1 LEEMPMTCLKA
12 ILALVW
18 RDRKIVKTPARITD
32 NPTEIHQ
39 PVLYPEW
46 GYLNYIDS

>member
-1 LEEMPMTCLKA
+1 MPITCLKA

-18 RDRKIVKTPARITD
+18 RDREVVKTPARITD
-32 NPTEIHQ
+32 NPTEMHH
-39 PVLYPEW
+39 PEW